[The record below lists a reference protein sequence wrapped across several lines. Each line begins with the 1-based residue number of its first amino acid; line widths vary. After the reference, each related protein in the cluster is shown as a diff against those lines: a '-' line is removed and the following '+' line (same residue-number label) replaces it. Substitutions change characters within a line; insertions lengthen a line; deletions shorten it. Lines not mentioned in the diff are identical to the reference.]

1 MTFSFHTHGDIN
13 LFVFRDTRVQEG
25 LVLDE
30 IIRGF
35 SEGKHRGSLII
46 KVERGYIWY
55 FHFRLFMDWG

>member
-1 MTFSFHTHGDIN
+1 MEISTCSFSEI
-13 LFVFRDTRVQEG
+13 RVLEG

-46 KVERGYIWY
+46 KVER
-55 FHFRLFMDWG
+55 